1 MTTDERLAGLV
12 KLGKY
17 LHAIDE
23 VEFEELLLK
32 VKNENP
38 WFTPGSVD
46 LALEGI
52 RRYLEA
58 SQLKK

>member
-1 MTTDERLAGLV
+1 MTTEERLAALE

-23 VEFEELLLK
+23 GGLEEIVLK

-38 WFTPGSVD
+38 WFTPGSID
-46 LALEGI
+46 LALAGVK
-52 RRYLEA
+52 R
-58 SQLKK
+58 